1 MNWDTRDDTLQR
13 EREGDGDITQVVAIL
28 NRESAT
34 LASPGVRQ
42 AHPQEQCGYL

>member
-1 MNWDTRDDTLQR
+1 MKGACTGVNWDTRDDTLQR
-13 EREGDGDITQVVAIL
+13 ERGDGDITQVVAIL

-42 AHPQEQCGYL
+42 AHP